1 MTRGEPREG
10 IYERFVRF
18 GAGQENN
25 VCFHS
30 VWNGER
36 FVTVP
41 SYSKTDPFAKIGT
54 EATRVEGSKPR
65 GPVTAADIDTMRAL
79 AQRVRESYGELA
91 VGALPSLETK
101 QDAAA

>member
-1 MTRGEPREG
+1 MTQRDFSDNSLFS
-10 IYERFVRF
+10 RFVRF
-18 GAGQENN
+18 RGGENDIYL
-25 VCFHS
+25 HS

-36 FVTVP
+36 FVTVVN
-41 SYSKTDPFAKIGT
+41 YSKDPTVQTGVEAK
-54 EATRVEGSKPR
+54 RVEGSKPR
-65 GPVTAADIDTMRAL
+65 GPVTAADIDTVRAL